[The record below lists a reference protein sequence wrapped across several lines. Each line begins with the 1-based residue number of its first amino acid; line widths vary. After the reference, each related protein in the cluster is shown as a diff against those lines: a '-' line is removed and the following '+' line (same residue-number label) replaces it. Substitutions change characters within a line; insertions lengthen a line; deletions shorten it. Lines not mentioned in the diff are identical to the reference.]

1 MQHFVALRNGGYAG
15 GHRECTGATATE
27 KPVKLIYITKF
38 FRWAFNMA
46 LMGVRL
52 RLDAVFHVRDDSNL
66 FTCTGTT
73 VTSNK
78 SPTPDSNPQCSP
90 ACSARPAPVVP
101 DGTAT
106 KSSRRNF
113 LLAGGTV
120 SVSSLMG
127 AAALMAQTDDPKA
140 TVEWAEH
147 FQTNYRL
154 MTPAEKAE
162 ARARLERRYSA
173 QYSKKVT
180 VDTTEASPGV
190 LMGYALNIRKCIGC
204 RRCVKACVEENNQS
218 RGKEPGQRIEWIQV
232 LKMERGEFSSEKMN
246 QGYPEGLGIQ
256 VGGNAYTPAGQVLE
270 GQYYDEPAA
279 VPEKDATYMPI
290 ACMQCEKPP
299 CVKVC
304 PVRTTYREADGPVVI
319 DYNWCIG
326 CRMCMGACPYWAR
339 RINLTTPVLPK
350 DEMNPVTHYLGNRPR
365 MRGVVEKCHW
375 CLQRTRQGRYPA
387 CVEVCPVGARKFGNL
402 LDPESEVSL
411 ILARKNVFRLKAE
424 LNTFPKFFYF
434 YD

>member
-1 MQHFVALRNGGYAG
+1 M
-15 GHRECTGATATE
+15 
-27 KPVKLIYITKF
+27 
-38 FRWAFNMA
+38 
-46 LMGVRL
+46 
-52 RLDAVFHVRDDSNL
+52 
-66 FTCTGTT
+66 
-73 VTSNK
+73 TSDK
-78 SPTPDSNPQCSP
+78 SPASDSHPECSS
-90 ACSARPAPVVP
+90 ACSARPAPP
-101 DGTAT
+101 IPCEPGTT
-106 KSSRRNF
+106 SSRRNF
-113 LLAGGTV
+113 LTAGGV
-120 SVSSLMG
+120 LSISSLMG

-140 TVEWAEH
+140 TIEWAEH
-147 FQTNYRL
+147 FQGNYRL

-180 VDTTEASPGV
+180 VDTTEAQPGV

-218 RGKEPGQRIEWIQV
+218 RGKNPGERIEWIQV
-232 LKMERGEFSSEKMN
+232 LRMERGEFAQDKMD

-270 GQYYDEPAA
+270 GQYHYEPQA

>member
-1 MQHFVALRNGGYAG
+1 MNHNEAPPSAP
-15 GHRECTGATATE
+15 CGAKSCQCATPAASANPVLPE
-27 KPVKLIYITKF
+27 TKPWRRGFLK
-38 FRWAFNMA
+38 AS
-46 LMGVRL
+46 G
-52 RLDAVFHVRDDSNL
+52 AVL
-66 FTCTGTT
+66 
-73 VTSNK
+73 
-78 SPTPDSNPQCSP
+78 
-90 ACSARPAPVVP
+90 
-101 DGTAT
+101 
-106 KSSRRNF
+106 
-113 LLAGGTV
+113 

-127 AAALMAQTDDPKA
+127 TAALMAKSDDVKA

-147 FQTNYRL
+147 FQGNYRL
-154 MTPAEKAE
+154 MTDAEKAE
-162 ARARLERRYSA
+162 ARARLEKRYSA
-173 QYSKKVT
+173 QYHKKVI
-180 VDTTEASPGV
+180 VDGTEAAPGV
-190 LMGYALNIRKCIGC
+190 LMGYALNIKKCIGC

-218 RGKEPGQRIEWIQV
+218 RGEKPGERIEWIQV
-232 LKMERGEFSSEKMN
+232 LRMERGEFSNDKMN

-256 VGGNAYTPAGQVLE
+256 VGGNAYTPAGAVLE
-270 GQYYDEPAA
+270 GQYHYEPEA
-279 VPEKDATYMPI
+279 VPEKDANYMPI

-326 CRMCMGACPYWAR
+326 CRMCMSACPYWAR
-339 RINLTTPVLPK
+339 RMNVTTPVLPK
-350 DEMNPVTHYLGNRPR
+350 EDMNPVTHYLGNRPR

-402 LDPESEVSL
+402 LDPESEVSK

>member
-1 MQHFVALRNGGYAG
+1 
-15 GHRECTGATATE
+15 
-27 KPVKLIYITKF
+27 
-38 FRWAFNMA
+38 
-46 LMGVRL
+46 
-52 RLDAVFHVRDDSNL
+52 
-66 FTCTGTT
+66 
-73 VTSNK
+73 
-78 SPTPDSNPQCSP
+78 
-90 ACSARPAPVVP
+90 
-101 DGTAT
+101 
-106 KSSRRNF
+106 
-113 LLAGGTV
+113 
-120 SVSSLMG
+120 
-127 AAALMAQTDDPKA
+127 
-140 TVEWAEH
+140 
-147 FQTNYRL
+147 
-154 MTPAEKAE
+154 
-162 ARARLERRYSA
+162 
-173 QYSKKVT
+173 
-180 VDTTEASPGV
+180 
-190 LMGYALNIRKCIGC
+190 
-204 RRCVKACVEENNQS
+204 
-218 RGKEPGQRIEWIQV
+218 
-232 LKMERGEFSSEKMN
+232 MERGGFSEDKMN

-270 GQYYDEPAA
+270 GQYHYEPEA

-350 DEMNPVTHYLGNRPR
+350 EEMNPVTHYMGNRPR

-375 CLQRTRQGRYPA
+375 CLQRSRQGRYPA